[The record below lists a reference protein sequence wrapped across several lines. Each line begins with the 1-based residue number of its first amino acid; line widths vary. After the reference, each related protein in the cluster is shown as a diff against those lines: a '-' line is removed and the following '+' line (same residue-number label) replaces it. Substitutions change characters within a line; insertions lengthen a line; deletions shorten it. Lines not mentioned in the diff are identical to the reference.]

1 MPTTVTQSYPS
12 EQQAREAAAT
22 LRKTFRDDLV
32 KVEKRYLGNA
42 SVTVEAEPDKAIT
55 AIKILNGQGG
65 QATERGSRAATPI
78 TPAPSGIRNNPTPLS
93 SLLHLPVLWHRE
105 PRVTL
110 FNEPAPLSRLLG
122 LPTIIRD

>member
-12 EQQAREAAAT
+12 EKQAREAAAN

-32 KVEKRYLGNA
+32 KVERRYTGNA

-55 AIKILNGQGG
+55 AIKILNQANEQGDRT
-65 QATERGSRAATPI
+65 ATSNTR
-78 TPAPSGIRNNPTPLS
+78 APSGIRNNPTPLS
-93 SLLHLPVLWHRE
+93 SLLHLPVLWHKE

-110 FNEPAPLSRLLG
+110 YNEPAPLSKLLG